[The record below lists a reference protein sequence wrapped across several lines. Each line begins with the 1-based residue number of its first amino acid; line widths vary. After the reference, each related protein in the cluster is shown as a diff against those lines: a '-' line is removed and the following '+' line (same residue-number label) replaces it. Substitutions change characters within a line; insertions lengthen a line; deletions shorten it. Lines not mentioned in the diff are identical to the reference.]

1 MKVKIETITRATI
14 VLENCFEISLL
25 KVLLNVGYEI
35 GNDSIKRRLSHDI
48 LIRNGLDDTTALEAK
63 QLCDFA
69 NNLLEEIK

>member
-1 MKVKIETITRATI
+1 MKVKIETTTRATI

-48 LIRNGLDDTTALEAK
+48 LIRNGLDTNALEAR